1 MFFYLLHIPLL
12 HLLAHELGVAGKL
25 GLGATYGFAAAVTLA
40 LYPLCLAY
48 GRYKEAHP
56 GGWTRY
62 L

>member
-1 MFFYLLHIPLL
+1 MFFYLLHIPVL

-40 LYPLCLAY
+40 LYPLCLVY
-48 GRYKEAHP
+48 GRYKEGHP